1 MDYDLAEEIHFL
13 SKNKISIAGRDRP
26 EKWRRNIK
34 TYVTEILIKGRGRPL
49 IRRRKNM
56 DYGLAQ
62 AKDIYTYRA
71 KIRFLSME
79 RQTPNTAEEKCDLC
93 EYKDSPLF

>member
-1 MDYDLAEEIHFL
+1 MAEEYQDVC
-13 SKNKISIAGRDRP
+13 DR
-26 EKWRRNIK
+26 KDSLHIK
-34 TYVTEILIKGRGRPL
+34 LKLYSHQGKRQTL

-71 KIRFLSME
+71 KIRFSSME
-79 RQTPNTAEEKCDLC
+79 RQSQNTAEEKCDLC
-93 EYKDSPLF
+93 KYKDSLLF

>member
-1 MDYDLAEEIHFL
+1 MDYD
-13 SKNKISIAGRDRP
+13 
-26 EKWRRNIK
+26 
-34 TYVTEILIKGRGRPL
+34 
-49 IRRRKNM
+49 
-56 DYGLAQ
+56 LAQ

-93 EYKDSPLF
+93 EYKESLLF